1 MPFNKLGIVILMQGL
16 GRMQEYLIKAT
27 PKQERD
33 ELESILKDPLYLSI
47 IHQELRNLMNL
58 KQPIRT
64 QEPQE
69 VPPLLSTPQDLNELI
84 CGIREMQLKGLDDSL
99 IQALVDTTQQFLR
112 QAASEPTVTR
122 PT

>member
-33 ELESILKDPLYLSI
+33 QLEYILKDPLYLSI

-64 QEPQE
+64 QESQE
-69 VPPLLSTPQDLNELI
+69 ASPLLTNP
-84 CGIREMQLKGLDDSL
+84 
-99 IQALVDTTQQFLR
+99 
-112 QAASEPTVTR
+112 
-122 PT
+122 